1 MWIHLCALLGEVHS
15 IKPTFAM
22 TGMQTHSRGPPASGP
37 LSSVLWK
44 EYKILKGGYVKWLKS
59 PLFSITIG
67 RRHHVHSF
75 SVWLCLLFYLIGIQD
90 HLPVPHFTR
99 RYTAHASR
107 QKFSFLLSPGFHTA
121 SVEHNEAG
129 CLLFSLINARLVNA
143 PLWGQAIFSL
153 STQTG
158 LAC

>member
-1 MWIHLCALLGEVHS
+1 MWIHLWALLGEVHS

-75 SVWLCLLFYLIGIQD
+75 SVCLLVILSHRNPEPPPGATFHQKVYCPCLKAEVQ
-90 HLPVPHFTR
+90 LPPLSWVPYCLGGAQR
-99 RYTAHASR
+99 GR
-107 QKFSFLLSPGFHTA
+107 LS
-121 SVEHNEAG
+121 S
-129 CLLFSLINARLVNA
+129 LFFN
-143 PLWGQAIFSL
+143 Q
-153 STQTG
+153 
-158 LAC
+158 C